1 MTNLLID
8 PLSIVLIILPIVM
21 VIGILIYTAR
31 QDNNKDTW
39 NSDEFDEMS
48 KQWDKEDGIDKE
60 DTK

>member
-31 QDNNKDTW
+31 QDKNKDTW